1 MVMKKL
7 LFMFLMCVVILL
19 IPLNLLLAGPK
30 PAEGEK
36 TVVLLNVGMQSP
48 YPPVYESTLEAR
60 LSEAS
65 IKMIMFDGKF
75 DAQLQANQMDEA
87 IAMKPNAIVL
97 FAADSKAMVTGI
109 KKAYDAGIPV
119 ITSNTLP
126 AEEAVPYTVCYFG
139 PNNLLEG
146 NIAGEE
152 TDKLLGGKGNVVIIE
167 GSTGHEGAISR
178 TKGFEEKLSPGIKV
192 LAKQPADWVKDK
204 AARVMSDFLTRFG
217 DKIDAVW
224 AHSDDMAAGAAIA
237 MEEAGYKPGD
247 IPIVSLGGAKDGM
260 NAMSEGW
267 IVRNIIQCPDDESN
281 QLAPFVI
288 KVVNEE
294 WKAGQQW
301 DPYWNYM
308 NTPVATPDN
317 YKQYMPG
324 CY

>member
-1 MVMKKL
+1 MKKL
-7 LFMFLMCVVILL
+7 FFIFLMSLMILVI
-19 IPLNLLLAGPK
+19 PFNLLLAGAPT
-30 PAEGEK
+30 EGEK
-36 TVVLLNVGMQSP
+36 TVALLNVGMQSP

-60 LSEAS
+60 LSEAG
-65 IKMIMFDGKF
+65 IKMISFDGKF

-87 IAMKPNAIVL
+87 VAMKPNAIVL

-126 AEEAVPYTVCYFG
+126 ADEAVPYTVCYFG

-146 NIAGEE
+146 NLAGVE

-178 TKGFEEKLSPGIKV
+178 TEGFEEKLSPGIKV

-217 DKIDAVW
+217 DSIDAVW
-224 AHSDDMAAGAAIA
+224 AHSDDMAAGATIA

-260 NAMSEGW
+260 KVMSEGW
-267 IVRNIIQCPDDESN
+267 IVKNIIQCPDDESN

-294 WKAGQQW
+294 WKAGKQW

-308 NTPVATPDN
+308 ETPVATLDD
-317 YKQYMPG
+317 YEKYMPG

>member
-7 LFMFLMCVVILL
+7 LFLLLMCVVILAL
-19 IPLNLLLAGPK
+19 PLNLLFASPK

-48 YPPVYESTLEAR
+48 YPPVYGSTLEAR
-60 LSEAS
+60 LSES
-65 IKMIMFDGKF
+65 GIKMIMFDGKF

-87 IAMKPNAIVL
+87 IAMKPDAIVL

-146 NIAGEE
+146 YLAGEE

-178 TKGFEEKLSPGIKV
+178 TKGFEEKLSPAIKV
-192 LAKQPADWVKDK
+192 LAKQHADWVKDK
-204 AARVMSDFLTRFG
+204 AARVMADFLTRFG

-224 AHSDDMAAGAAIA
+224 AHSDDMAAGATIA
-237 MEEAGYKPGD
+237 MEEAG
-247 IPIVSLGGAKDGM
+247 AKDGM
-260 NAMSEGW
+260 KAMSEGW
-267 IVRNIIQCPDDESN
+267 IVKNIIQCPDDESN

-288 KVVNEE
+288 KVVNEG

-308 NTPVATPDN
+308 ETPVATLDN
-317 YKQYMPG
+317 FEKYMPG

>member
-1 MVMKKL
+1 MIMKKL
-7 LFMFLMCVVILL
+7 FFIFLMSLMILVI
-19 IPLNLLLAGPK
+19 PFNLLLAGAPT
-30 PAEGEK
+30 EGEK
-36 TVVLLNVGMQSP
+36 TVALLNVGMQSP

-60 LSEAS
+60 LSEAG
-65 IKMIMFDGKF
+65 IKMISFDGKF

-87 IAMKPNAIVL
+87 VAMKPNAIVL

-126 AEEAVPYTVCYFG
+126 ADEAVPYTVCYFG

-146 NIAGEE
+146 NLAGVE

-178 TKGFEEKLSPGIKV
+178 TEGFEEKLSPGIKV

-217 DKIDAVW
+217 DSIDAVW
-224 AHSDDMAAGAAIA
+224 AHSDDMAAGATIA

-260 NAMSEGW
+260 KVMSEGW
-267 IVRNIIQCPDDESN
+267 IVKNIIQCPDDESN

-294 WKAGQQW
+294 WKAGKQW

-308 NTPVATPDN
+308 ETPVATLDD
-317 YKQYMPG
+317 YEKYMPG